1 MNKLLL
7 RRIAPIWLLIPAL
20 ALFAGC
26 WGVKFVEMPQNAE
39 DSSAGVDSLEVRLN
53 RLEWRIYKL
62 SRQLEEQQEF
72 NRTFSAR
79 QKMDIEELKDGLNAA
94 LQLLSEGPGVSG
106 GAAEVPERRRRIM
119 VPDTSSADS
128 SAAMPAEGDSI
139 ALPDTASITAP
150 SAEEMYSQVY
160 LGFARM
166 DYQNA
171 LEDSRIFLEE
181 YSGHPLEE
189 KVFFIRGEC
198 FMQQEKYFDALKEF
212 SRILKEY
219 PDSEKVPGALLRTAI
234 AYNEIGDRDLAA
246 GVVRRLVRKYPESEE
261 ATIARERFS
270 DMLED

>member
-7 RRIAPIWLLIPAL
+7 RRIAPIWLLIPAVV
-20 ALFAGC
+20 LFAGC
-26 WGVKFVEMPQNAE
+26 WGAKFVDMPQNAQ
-39 DSSAGVDSLEVRLN
+39 DSAAGVDSLEVRLN

-62 SRQLEEQQEF
+62 SMQLEEQQEF
-72 NRTFSAR
+72 NRKFSAR

-106 GAAEVPERRRRIM
+106 GAAELPERRRRIM

-128 SAAMPAEGDSI
+128 STAMPAEGDSI
-139 ALPDTASITAP
+139 ALPDTASITVP

-219 PDSEKVPGALLRTAI
+219 PDGEKVPGALLRTAI

-270 DMLED
+270 DMLGD

>member
-1 MNKLLL
+1 MKKFLLP
-7 RRIAPIWLLIPAL
+7 RISRIWILIPAL
-20 ALFAGC
+20 TLFAGC
-26 WGVKFVEMPQNAE
+26 WGAKFVEMPQNARN
-39 DSSAGVDSLEVRLN
+39 SSAGIDSLEVRLN

-72 NRTFSAR
+72 DRKFSAR

-94 LQLLSEGPGVSG
+94 LQLLSESPGVSVG
-106 GAAEVPERRRRIM
+106 VAAGQERRRRIT
-119 VPDTSSADS
+119 VPDTASADS
-128 SAAMPAEGDSI
+128 ASAMPVEGDSI
-139 ALPDTASITAP
+139 ALPDTASIAVP

-181 YSGHPLEE
+181 YPGHPLEE

-198 FMQQEKYFDALKEF
+198 FMQQEKHFDALKEF

-219 PDSEKVPGALLRTAI
+219 PGGEKVPGALLRTAI

-246 GVVRRLVRKYPESEE
+246 GVVRRLVREYPESEE

>member
-1 MNKLLL
+1 MNEFLL
-7 RRIAPIWLLIPAL
+7 RRISGICLLIPVL
-20 ALFAGC
+20 ALVAGC
-26 WGVKFVEMPQNAE
+26 WGAKFVEMPQNAQ
-39 DSSAGVDSLEVRLN
+39 DSSAGIDSLKVKIN
-53 RLEWRIYKL
+53 RLEWRIYEL
-62 SRQLEEQQEF
+62 SRELEKQQEF
-72 NRTFSAR
+72 NRKFSAR

-94 LQLLSEGPGVSG
+94 LQLLSERAGVPE
-106 GAAEVPERRRRIM
+106 GAAAVQERRRRLTI
-119 VPDTSSADS
+119 PDTASADS
-128 SAAMPAEGDSI
+128 AAAVPAEGDSV
-139 ALPDTASITAP
+139 ALPDTASVTVP
-150 SAEEMYSQVY
+150 SADEMYSQVY

-181 YSGHPLEE
+181 YPGHPLEE

-219 PDSEKVPGALLRTAI
+219 PDGEKVPGALLRTAI

-246 GVVRRLVRKYPESEE
+246 GVVRRLVRKHPESEE
-261 ATIARERFS
+261 ATIAKEKFS